1 MADFQSTFKKAY
13 EYAALKHQGQ
23 KLPGTKLPYLVHV
36 TNVAIEVLVA
46 GMNTNDFDL
55 DFGVS
60 VALLHDVMEDTEA
73 NYLELKDLYGE
84 RIAEGVLA
92 LTKFSNLEKS
102 EQMENSLDRIKMLEK
117 EIWAVKLADRLI
129 NLQAPS
135 LEWTPEKRKKYL
147 QGSENI
153 LSELAPANEYL
164 ALRLKAA
171 INEYISYVIT
181 GEK

>member
-1 MADFQSTFKKAY
+1 MADFQSAFKKAY
-13 EYAALKHQGQ
+13 EYAVVKHQGQ

-46 GMNTNDFDL
+46 GLNTEGFDL
-55 DFGVS
+55 EFGVS

-73 NYLELKDLYGE
+73 NYLEVKGLYGE

-102 EQMENSLDRIKMLEK
+102 EQIENSLDRIKMLEK
-117 EIWAVKLADRLI
+117 EVWGVKLADRLI
-129 NLQAPS
+129 NLQSPS
-135 LEWTPEKRKKYL
+135 LDWTPEKRKKYL
-147 QGSENI
+147 HDSENI
-153 LSELAPANEYL
+153 LNELAPANEYL

>member
-1 MADFQSTFKKAY
+1 MSDFQSTFKKAF
-13 EYAALKHQGQ
+13 EYAAVKHQGQ

-46 GMNTNDFDL
+46 GMNSKDFDL
-55 DFGVS
+55 EFGVS
-60 VALLHDVMEDTEA
+60 VALLHDLMEDTEA
-73 NYLELKDLYGE
+73 NYLEIKDLYGE

-102 EQMENSLDRIKMLEK
+102 EQIENSLDRIKMLEK
-117 EIWAVKLADRLI
+117 EVWAVKLADRLI

-135 LEWTPEKRKKYL
+135 LDWTAEKRKKYL
-147 QGSENI
+147 HDSENI
-153 LSELAPANEYL
+153 LNELAPANDYL

-171 INEYISYVIT
+171 INEYISYVVT

>member
-1 MADFQSTFKKAY
+1 MVDFQSSFKKAF
-13 EYAALKHQGQ
+13 EYAVVKHKGQ

-46 GMNTNDFDL
+46 GMNTNEFDL
-55 DFGVS
+55 EFGVS

-73 NYLELKDLYGE
+73 NYLELKELYGE
-84 RIAEGVLA
+84 RIAEGVSA

-102 EQMENSLDRIKMLEK
+102 QQIENSLDRIKMLEK
-117 EIWAVKLADRLI
+117 EVWAVKLADRLI

-135 LEWTPEKRKKYL
+135 LNWKPEKRKKYL
-147 QGSENI
+147 HDSENI
-153 LSELAPANEYL
+153 LNELAPANEYL
-164 ALRLKAA
+164 AWRLKAA
-171 INEYISYVIT
+171 IGEYVSYVTT

>member
-1 MADFQSTFKKAY
+1 MADFQSTFKKAF

-23 KLPGTKLPYLVHV
+23 KVPGTKLPYLVHV
-36 TNVAIEVLVA
+36 TNVAVEVLMA
-46 GMNTNDFDL
+46 GMNTSGFDL
-55 DFGVS
+55 EFGVS

-117 EIWAVKLADRLI
+117 EVWAVKLADRLV

-135 LEWTPEKRKKYL
+135 LKWTHEKRKKYKE
-147 QGSENI
+147 GSENI
-153 LSELAPANEYL
+153 LNELASANEYL
-164 ALRLKAA
+164 ALRLKMA
-171 INEYISYVIT
+171 IDKYTLYVIT